1 MQRPPA
7 KSFRDLEVW
16 QKAHEF
22 VLGVYR
28 LTARLLAAYSRSL
41 LTPVS

>member
-1 MQRPPA
+1 MQRTPA

-28 LTARLLAAYSRSL
+28 LTATFPREETYGS
-41 LTPVS
+41 